1 MNNGNVSAV
10 SVFASTKDYTMI
22 NIITL
27 KINEMKN
34 LPNLTQCQKNLYC
47 IYRVQ
52 VERFS
57 IHSMKH
63 LYSFFF
69 LHSPLNF
76 LTEPKVFTRLIGR
89 KLLIL
94 EADTVITKQSSPR
107 TGCQPSLKPKLR
119 TDTPPEHFP
128 LLLLLFLKEL
138 ICCWN
143 IFSPST
149 VWAGKQ
155 SGSNGFVNI
164 YWLFW

>member
-47 IYRVQ
+47 IYRFQ

-69 LHSPLNF
+69 SSILPSISSQNQNDLQDSLAESSLF
-76 LTEPKVFTRLIGR
+76 LE
-89 KLLIL
+89 LIL
-94 EADTVITKQSSPR
+94 
-107 TGCQPSLKPKLR
+107 
-119 TDTPPEHFP
+119 
-128 LLLLLFLKEL
+128 
-138 ICCWN
+138 
-143 IFSPST
+143 
-149 VWAGKQ
+149 
-155 SGSNGFVNI
+155 
-164 YWLFW
+164 